1 MESEQGKCAKCGSSS
16 IDYRN
21 FLGDRATELKDKSIS
36 TFPQVVGTGASLGYH
51 YWCEDCGHEGV
62 EWYIMKYDEST

>member
-21 FLGDRATELKDKSIS
+21 FLGCGATEAKDESM
-36 TFPQVVGTGASLGYH
+36 GYH
-51 YWCEDCGHEGV
+51 YWCEDCGHEGI
-62 EWYIMKYDEST
+62 EWYIMEYDEST